1 MSKACSFD
9 KDEVAMRVTICENKQ
24 DLGLQAA
31 KLGIEAIQS
40 ALSKKGKAVVVL
52 ASGVSQFIMYEHLV
66 KAPIPWEKVVVFQ
79 LDEYVG
85 LKPNH
90 KASIRSFIQTHFINK
105 VGKVAAFHS
114 IQGDSEDLDAE
125 VERLNS
131 LIQGK
136 TVDLLFLGVGENG
149 HIAFNDPPADIM
161 TEQPYIL
168 VDLENRNRKQQVR
181 EQWFS
186 ALENVPTKAISMSVQ
201 QIIKANTIVC
211 AVPDQRKARSVAMCM
226 YDQLSVFAPCAMLRN
241 KEDCTLLL
249 DRPSSM
255 LIMGDRR

>member
-1 MSKACSFD
+1 
-9 KDEVAMRVTICENKQ
+9 MRVTICENKQ

-31 KLGIEAIQS
+31 KLGIEAIQT
-40 ALSKKGKAVVVL
+40 AIEKKGKAVVVL
-52 ASGVSQFIMYEHLV
+52 SSGISQFIMYEHLV
-66 KAPIPWEKVVVFQ
+66 KASIPWEKVEVFH

-85 LKPNH
+85 LKATH
-90 KASIRSFIQTHFINK
+90 RASIRGYLQNHFISK
-105 VGKVAAFHS
+105 VENLETFHP
-114 IQGDSEDLDAE
+114 IQGDSEDLKAE

-131 LIQGK
+131 LIEGK
-136 TVDLLFLGVGENG
+136 TIDLLFLGIGENG

-161 TEQPYIL
+161 THQSYII
-168 VDLENRNRKQQVR
+168 VQLENRNRKQQVR

-186 ALENVPTKAISMSVQ
+186 SLEEVPTQAISMSVQ
-201 QIIKANTIVC
+201 QIMKAKTIVC

-226 YDQLSVFAPCAMLRN
+226 YDQISVFAPCAMLRT

-255 LIMGDRR
+255 LIMGDKR

>member
-1 MSKACSFD
+1 
-9 KDEVAMRVTICENKQ
+9 MRVTICENKQ

-31 KLGIEAIQS
+31 RLGIEAILS
-40 ALSKKGKAVVVL
+40 AIEKQGKAVVVL
-52 ASGVSQFIMYEHLV
+52 STGVSQFIIYEHLV
-66 KAPIPWEKVVVFQ
+66 EASIPWEKVEVFH

-85 LKPNH
+85 LKPDH
-90 KASIRSFIQTHFINK
+90 RASIRGYIQKHFLDK
-105 VGKVAAFHS
+105 VKKLENFHP
-114 IQGDSEDLDAE
+114 ILGDAE
-125 VERLNS
+125 NLEAEVQRLNS
-131 LIQGK
+131 LLGDKQI
-136 TVDLLFLGVGENG
+136 DLLFLGIGENG
-149 HIAFNDPPADIM
+149 HIAFNDPPANIV
-161 TEQPYIL
+161 TEQPYII

-186 ALENVPTKAISMSVQ
+186 SLEEVPTQAISMSIQ
-201 QIIKANTIVC
+201 QIMKAKTIVC

-226 YDQLSVFAPCAMLRN
+226 YDQVSPFAPCAMLRL

>member
-1 MSKACSFD
+1 
-9 KDEVAMRVTICENKQ
+9 MRVTICENKQ

-40 ALSKKGKAVVVL
+40 AIEKKGKAVVVL
-52 ASGVSQFIMYEHLV
+52 SSGISQFVMYEHLV
-66 KAPIPWEKVVVFQ
+66 ESSIPWEKVEIFH

-85 LKPNH
+85 LTTDH
-90 KASIRSFIQTHFINK
+90 KASIRGYLQIHFFNK
-105 VGKVAAFHS
+105 VQKVETFHP
-114 IQGDSEDLDAE
+114 IQGDSEDLKAE
-125 VERLNS
+125 VQRLNS
-131 LIQGK
+131 LIENK
-136 TVDLLFLGVGENG
+136 SIDLLLLAIGENG
-149 HIAFNDPPADIM
+149 HIAFNDPPADIR
-161 TEQPYIL
+161 THQPYII

-181 EQWFS
+181 EGWFTS
-186 ALENVPTKAISMSVQ
+186 LEEVPTQAISMSLQ
-201 QIIKANTIVC
+201 QILKAKTIVC

-226 YDQLSVFAPCAMLRN
+226 YDQVSVFAPCAMLRY

>member
-1 MSKACSFD
+1 
-9 KDEVAMRVTICENKQ
+9 MRVTICENKQ

-31 KLGIEAIQS
+31 KLGIQAILS
-40 ALSKKGKAVVVL
+40 AIEKQGKAVVVL
-52 ASGVSQFIMYEHLV
+52 STGVSQFIMYEHLV
-66 KAPIPWEKVVVFQ
+66 EASIPWEKVEVFH

-85 LKPNH
+85 LKPTH
-90 KASIRSFIQTHFINK
+90 RASIRGYLQKNFIDK
-105 VGKVAAFHS
+105 VGKLESFHF
-114 IQGDSEDLDAE
+114 IEGDCDNLEAE

-131 LIQGK
+131 LIAGK
-136 TVDLLFLGVGENG
+136 SIDLLFLAIGENG
-149 HIAFNDPPADIM
+149 HIAFNDPPANMM
-161 TEQPYIL
+161 TQQPYII

-186 ALENVPTKAISMSVQ
+186 SIEEVPTQAISMSVQ
-201 QIIKANTIVC
+201 QIMKAKTIVC
-211 AVPDQRKARSVAMCM
+211 AVPDQRKARSVAMCL
-226 YDQLSVFAPCAMLRN
+226 YDQISVFAPCAILRS

>member
-1 MSKACSFD
+1 
-9 KDEVAMRVTICENKQ
+9 MRVTICENKQ

-31 KLGIEAIQS
+31 KLGIEAILS
-40 ALSKKGKAVVVL
+40 AIEKQGKAVVVL
-52 ASGVSQFIMYEHLV
+52 STGLSQFIMYEHLV
-66 KAPIPWEKVVVFQ
+66 AASIPWEKVEVFH

-85 LKPNH
+85 IKADH
-90 KASIRSFIQTHFINK
+90 RASIRGYLQTRFIEK
-105 VGKVAAFHS
+105 VQNVGAFHP
-114 IQGDSEDLDAE
+114 IQGDSKDLASE
-125 VERLNS
+125 VQRLNT
-131 LIQGK
+131 LIEGK
-136 TVDLLFLGVGENG
+136 SIDLLFLAIGENG

-161 TEQPYIL
+161 TKQPYII

-181 EQWFS
+181 EKWFS
-186 ALENVPTKAISMSVQ
+186 SLEEVPTQAISMSVQ
-201 QIIKANTIVC
+201 QILKAKTIVC

-226 YDQLSVFAPCAMLRN
+226 YDQVSVFAPCATLRT

>member
-1 MSKACSFD
+1 
-9 KDEVAMRVTICENKQ
+9 MRVTICENKQ

-31 KLGIEAIQS
+31 KLGIEAIQT
-40 ALSKKGKAVVVL
+40 AIEKQGKAVVVL
-52 ASGVSQFIMYEHLV
+52 SSGISQFIMYEYLT
-66 KAPIPWEKVVVFQ
+66 KASIPWEKVEVFH

-85 LKPNH
+85 LKATH
-90 KASIRSFIQTHFINK
+90 KASIRLYVQTHFISKIQEIGSFNP
-105 VGKVAAFHS
+105 
-114 IQGDSEDLDAE
+114 IQGDSEDLKAE

-131 LIQGK
+131 LIEGK
-136 TVDLLFLGVGENG
+136 TIDLLFLGIGENG

-161 TEQPYIL
+161 TEQPYII
-168 VDLENRNRKQQVR
+168 VDLENRNRRQQVR

-186 ALENVPTKAISMSVQ
+186 SIEEVPTQAISMSVQ
-201 QIIKANTIVC
+201 QILKAKTIVC

-226 YDQLSVFAPCAMLRN
+226 YDQASVFAPCAMLRF

-255 LIMGDRR
+255 LIMGDKR